1 MNTKITAL
9 VLGAATALVACQD
22 SGRLTEVLTRPA
34 FSTAGS
40 GLGSKI
46 VFATDRDGPDP
57 VGNFG
62 NQEIYVMNA
71 DGTDQRRLTDNGA
84 IDGAPVWAPN
94 GQRIAFHSTRANPGP
109 PPLAIDIF
117 LMNADGTDQTQ
128 LTNLTALHLGG
139 AVDPAWSPD
148 GQRIAFSSQV
158 APREVFVINVDGT
171 GLTNLT
177 NHPARDAD
185 PRWSPDGRQIAF
197 TSSRDGNR
205 EIYVMS
211 PDGSEPQRLTV
222 SAASDERPA
231 WSPDG
236 REIAFA
242 SNRDGNFEIYVMNAD
257 GSAPTRLTFDAA
269 EDTRPGWSPNG
280 KQIVFD
286 RRGETGHFEVFVMNA
301 DGTDPTR
308 LTTSGPGAFSG
319 FASWSQGHL
328 VGPMA
333 SLQADA
339 VGTQVVTGE
348 IGPGSIYRLDR
359 PAEWNG
365 RLVLFAHGVVPPA
378 FPVQLPARVVAPLRD
393 ALVARGYGF
402 AYSSYSENGFAL
414 KDGVQRTRQLRGLF
428 AEAFGDPQHT
438 YVIGQS
444 MGGAVTLMLAE
455 TNPGIFDG
463 ALPMCT
469 FAGGTQLELDYI
481 FGTRALFDY
490 VFPGVIPGDA
500 VHVPDSLDFNR
511 DVVPAVRNALL
522 ADPARAVELA
532 GVDQI
537 EIQYASFNELVSSLI
552 GPGATPLFLQVTFA
566 SDVRSHTHGHFWFD
580 NTATEYTGSHD
591 DAALNAGVGR
601 FSASPDATNY
611 LEHYYQPDGNLTL
624 PVLTLHTTRDPAVP
638 FAHEAVY
645 AGIVAGRGKS
655 DLLVQRSFDRFGHC
669 GFTVAEQVAA
679 LEDLVR
685 WAETGVRP
693 TP

>member
-211 PDGSEPQRLTV
+211 TDGSEPQRLTV

-339 VGTQVVTGE
+339 VGTQVITGE
-348 IGPGSIYRLDR
+348 TGPGSIYRIDR
-359 PAEWNG
+359 PEHWNG
-365 RLVLFAHGVVPPA
+365 DLVLYAHGAVPPTI
-378 FPVQLPARVVAPLRD
+378 PVRLPPDAASLRD
-393 ALVARGYGF
+393 ALVARGYAF
-402 AYSSYSENGFAL
+402 AYSSRDETGYAL

-428 AEAFGDPQHT
+428 AEAFGEPAHT
-438 YVIGQS
+438 YLMGTS
-444 MGGAVTLMLAE
+444 MGGLIALKLAE
-455 TNPGIFDG
+455 TNPGLFDG
-463 ALPMCT
+463 AVPMCT
-469 FAGGTQLELDYI
+469 FPGGSHMEFDYLWNV
-481 FGTRALFDY
+481 RALFDY
-490 VFPGVIPGDA
+490 FFPGVIPGDGM
-500 VHVPDSLDFNR
+500 HVPDDLDFNT
-511 DVVPAVRNALL
+511 VVPAVRNALV
-522 ADPARAVELA
+522 ADPARAREFA

-537 EIQYASFNELVSSLI
+537 EIQYASLDELVHAMI
-552 GPGATPLFLQVTFA
+552 DVGGTPLRLQVGFTNNMF
-566 SDVRSHTHGHFWFD
+566 DHTHGHFWFD
-580 NTATEYTGSHD
+580 NSGTAYTGSQD

-601 FSASPDATNY
+601 FTSTPDATNY

-624 PVLTLHTTRDPAVP
+624 PVLTLHTTRDAAAP

-645 AGIVAGRGKS
+645 AAIVAAQGKS
-655 DLLVQRSFDRFGHC
+655 DLLVQRTFDRFGHC
-669 GFTVAEQVAA
+669 RFTNDERVQA
-679 LEDLVR
+679 LEDLATWV
-685 WAETGVRP
+685 EHGVRP